1 MNALWISKTGL
12 EAQQNRLAV
21 ISNNLANVNTTGF
34 KQDRAMFE
42 DLMYQ
47 NIRQAGGASSQ
58 DTRLPSGF
66 MLGTG
71 VRTVATQKN
80 HTQGN
85 MLQTNNKLDL
95 AIQGRGFIQVLRPNG
110 DIGYTRSGAL
120 QMNSSGQLVTA
131 SGYQVQPQI
140 TIPGNASAVTIGSD
154 GTITASVPGSPTP
167 QQLGVIQLADF
178 VNPSGLQPVGENM
191 YVETAASGSPQVANA
206 GSGSMG
212 TVIQGA
218 LESSNV
224 NIVEELVNMIEAQR
238 AYEMNSKAIQ
248 AVDQMLQS
256 TNNQL

>member
-21 ISNNLANVNTTGF
+21 VSNNLANVNTNGF

-42 DLMYQ
+42 DLVYQ

-80 HTQGN
+80 HSQGN
-85 MLQTNNKLDL
+85 ILQTNNKLDV
-95 AIQGRGFIQVLRPNG
+95 AVQGRGFLQILRPNG

-120 QMNSSGQLVTA
+120 QINASGQLVTA
-131 SGYQVQPQI
+131 SGYQLQPQI
-140 TIPGNASAVTIGSD
+140 TIPANATAVTIGSD
-154 GTITASVPGSPTP
+154 GTVTATVPGSTAP

-178 VNPSGLQPVGENM
+178 VNPSGLTPVGENLF
-191 YVETAASGSPQVANA
+191 VETAASGSPQVANP
-206 GSGSMG
+206 GTGSMG

-238 AYEMNSKAIQ
+238 AYEMNSKAIA
-248 AVDQMLQS
+248 AVDQMLQY

>member
-21 ISNNLANVNTTGF
+21 VSNNLANVNTTGF

-80 HTQGN
+80 HSQGN
-85 MLQTNNKLDL
+85 ILQTNNKLDL
-95 AIQGRGFIQVLRPNG
+95 AVQGRGFMQILRPNG
-110 DIGYTRSGAL
+110 DIGYTRTGAL
-120 QMNSSGQLVTA
+120 QINASGQLVTA

-140 TIPGNASAVTIGSD
+140 TIPGNASAISIGSD
-154 GTITASVPGSPTP
+154 GTISASVPGNPTP

-178 VNPSGLQPVGENM
+178 VNPSGLQPIGENM
-191 YVETAASGSPQVANA
+191 YVETAASGSPQVANP

-212 TVIQGA
+212 TMIQGA

-238 AYEMNSKAIQ
+238 AYEMNSKAIA
-248 AVDQMLQS
+248 AVDQMLQY